1 MCYKRRAPGLPAD
14 SSGETACRA
23 AFSSV
28 FFYCRCRFSPRPPK
42 DELAYA
48 VGARLGTR
56 LQQEMPDLELSELL
70 LGLRQAYRGEA
81 LEIPPERIE
90 KLLLQHENATTE
102 TPRITPAEARF
113 LANEKA
119 RFGVRELTGGVLVS
133 ELRRGQG
140 NGIGAATQVHV
151 RYRGLLADGQV
162 FDQSESAEW
171 FALDSVIEG
180 WRTALRAM
188 PVGARWR
195 VVIPSTQAYGH
206 EGAGDLIPPDA
217 PLVFE
222 IDLLGVR

>member
-1 MCYKRRAPGLPAD
+1 MPRRLFIGLFLLPLPLF
-14 SSGETACRA
+14 A
-23 AFSSV
+23 A
-28 FFYCRCRFSPRPPK
+28 PPK

-48 VGARLGTR
+48 VGARLGMR
-56 LQQEMPDLELSELL
+56 LQQEMPGLELSELL

-90 KLLLQHENATTE
+90 QLLLQHENATTE
-102 TPRITPAEARF
+102 TPRTTPAEARF

-119 RFGVRELTGGVLVS
+119 RFGVR

-195 VVIPSTQAYGH
+195 VVIPSAQAYGH

-222 IDLLGVR
+222 IDLLGFR

>member
-28 FFYCRCRFSPRPPK
+28 FSTAAAAFRRAPK

-81 LEIPPERIE
+81 LEIPRTHRTTSAATRERHDGNTADHTRRGP
-90 KLLLQHENATTE
+90 LPGQ
-102 TPRITPAEARF
+102 R
-113 LANEKA
+113 KA

-195 VVIPSTQAYGH
+195 VVIPSAQAYGH

>member
-1 MCYKRRAPGLPAD
+1 MPRRLFIGLFLLPLPLF
-14 SSGETACRA
+14 A
-23 AFSSV
+23 A
-28 FFYCRCRFSPRPPK
+28 PPK

-48 VGARLGTR
+48 VGARLGMR
-56 LQQEMPDLELSELL
+56 LQQEMPGLEPSELL
-70 LGLRQAYRGEA
+70 L
-81 LEIPPERIE
+81 
-90 KLLLQHENATTE
+90 
-102 TPRITPAEARF
+102 
-113 LANEKA
+113 
-119 RFGVRELTGGVLVS
+119 FGVRELTGGVLVS

-195 VVIPSTQAYGH
+195 VVIPSAQAYGH

-222 IDLLGVR
+222 IDLLGFR

>member
-1 MCYKRRAPGLPAD
+1 MPRHLFIGLLLLPLPLF
-14 SSGETACRA
+14 A
-23 AFSSV
+23 A
-28 FFYCRCRFSPRPPK
+28 PPK

-48 VGARLGTR
+48 VGASLGAR
-56 LQQEMPDLELSELL
+56 LQQEMPDLEVSELL
-70 LGLRQAYRGEA
+70 RGLRQGYRGEA

-90 KLLLQHENATTE
+90 RLLLQQESATTE

-151 RYRGLLADGQV
+151 HYRGLLADGQM

-188 PVGARWR
+188 PIGARWR
-195 VVIPSTQAYGH
+195 VVVPSAQAYGH

-222 IDLLGVR
+222 IDLLGAR

>member
-1 MCYKRRAPGLPAD
+1 MPRRLFIGLFLLPLPLF
-14 SSGETACRA
+14 A
-23 AFSSV
+23 A
-28 FFYCRCRFSPRPPK
+28 PPK

-48 VGARLGTR
+48 VGARLGMR
-56 LQQEMPDLELSELL
+56 LQQEMPGLELSELL

-81 LEIPPERIE
+81 LEIPRTHRTTSAATRERHDGNTADHTRRGP
-90 KLLLQHENATTE
+90 LPGQ
-102 TPRITPAEARF
+102 R
-113 LANEKA
+113 KA

-195 VVIPSTQAYGH
+195 VVIPSAQAYGH

-222 IDLLGVR
+222 IDLLGFR

>member
-1 MCYKRRAPGLPAD
+1 MPRRLFIGLFLLPLPLF
-14 SSGETACRA
+14 A
-23 AFSSV
+23 A
-28 FFYCRCRFSPRPPK
+28 PPK

-56 LQQEMPDLELSELL
+56 LQQEVPDLELSELL

>member
-14 SSGETACRA
+14 SSGETACHA

-188 PVGARWR
+188 PVGACWR
-195 VVIPSTQAYGH
+195 VVIPSAQAYGH

>member
-1 MCYKRRAPGLPAD
+1 MPRRLFIGLFLLPLPLF
-14 SSGETACRA
+14 A
-23 AFSSV
+23 A
-28 FFYCRCRFSPRPPK
+28 PPK

-119 RFGVRELTGGVLVS
+119 RFGVRELTGG
-133 ELRRGQG
+133 EQ
-140 NGIGAATQVHV
+140 AAVTDV
-151 RYRGLLADGQV
+151 YLGCRGLLADGQV

-188 PVGARWR
+188 PVGACWR
-195 VVIPSTQAYGH
+195 VVIPSAQAYGH

>member
-1 MCYKRRAPGLPAD
+1 MPRHLFIGLLLLPLPLF
-14 SSGETACRA
+14 A
-23 AFSSV
+23 A
-28 FFYCRCRFSPRPPK
+28 PPK

-48 VGARLGTR
+48 VGASLGAR
-56 LQQEMPDLELSELL
+56 LQQEMPDLEVSELL
-70 LGLRQAYRGEA
+70 RGLRQGYRGEA

-90 KLLLQHENATTE
+90 RLLLQQESATTE
-102 TPRITPAEARF
+102 TPRIPPAEARF

-151 RYRGLLADGQV
+151 HYRGLLADGQV

-188 PVGARWR
+188 PIGARWR
-195 VVIPSTQAYGH
+195 VVVPSAQAYGH

-222 IDLLGVR
+222 IDLLGAR

>member
-1 MCYKRRAPGLPAD
+1 MK
-14 SSGETACRA
+14 S
-23 AFSSV
+23 
-28 FFYCRCRFSPRPPK
+28 
-42 DELAYA
+42 
-48 VGARLGTR
+48 
-56 LQQEMPDLELSELL
+56 
-70 LGLRQAYRGEA
+70 
-81 LEIPPERIE
+81 PPERIE
-90 KLLLQHENATTE
+90 QLLLQHENATTE

-188 PVGARWR
+188 PVGACWR
-195 VVIPSTQAYGH
+195 VVIPSAQAYGH

>member
-1 MCYKRRAPGLPAD
+1 MPRHLFIGLLLLPLPLF
-14 SSGETACRA
+14 A
-23 AFSSV
+23 A
-28 FFYCRCRFSPRPPK
+28 PPK

-48 VGARLGTR
+48 VGASLGAR
-56 LQQEMPDLELSELL
+56 LQQEMPDLEVSELL
-70 LGLRQAYRGEA
+70 RGLRQGYRGEA

-90 KLLLQHENATTE
+90 RLLLQQESATAE

-151 RYRGLLADGQV
+151 HYRGLLADGQV

-188 PVGARWR
+188 PIGARWR
-195 VVIPSTQAYGH
+195 VVVPSAQAYGH

-222 IDLLGVR
+222 IDLLGAR

>member
-1 MCYKRRAPGLPAD
+1 MPRRLFIGLFLLPLPLF
-14 SSGETACRA
+14 A
-23 AFSSV
+23 A
-28 FFYCRCRFSPRPPK
+28 PPK

-90 KLLLQHENATTE
+90 QLLLQHENATTE

-180 WRTALRAM
+180 WRTALRAK

-195 VVIPSTQAYGH
+195 VVIPSAQAYGH

>member
-14 SSGETACRA
+14 SFGETACRA

-28 FFYCRCRFSPRPPK
+28 FFYCRCRFFAAPPK

-48 VGARLGTR
+48 VGARLGMR
-56 LQQEMPDLELSELL
+56 LQQEMPGLELSELL

-90 KLLLQHENATTE
+90 QLLLQHENATTE
-102 TPRITPAEARF
+102 TPRTTPAEARF

-188 PVGARWR
+188 LSAR
-195 VVIPSTQAYGH
+195 
-206 EGAGDLIPPDA
+206 AG
-217 PLVFE
+217 E
-222 IDLLGVR
+222 W

>member
-1 MCYKRRAPGLPAD
+1 MRWGPAWARAYK
-14 SSGETACRA
+14 
-23 AFSSV
+23 
-28 FFYCRCRFSPRPPK
+28 
-42 DELAYA
+42 
-48 VGARLGTR
+48 
-56 LQQEMPDLELSELL
+56 QEMPDLEVSELL
-70 LGLRQAYRGEA
+70 RGLRQGYRGEA

-90 KLLLQHENATTE
+90 RLLLQQESATTE

-113 LANEKA
+113 LTNEKA

-151 RYRGLLADGQV
+151 HYRGLLADGQV

-188 PVGARWR
+188 PIGARWR
-195 VVIPSTQAYGH
+195 VVVPSAQAYGH

-222 IDLLGVR
+222 IDLLGAR

>member
-1 MCYKRRAPGLPAD
+1 MRQDCPPIRLEKPHAAPPFHRSFLLPLPLF
-14 SSGETACRA
+14 A
-23 AFSSV
+23 A
-28 FFYCRCRFSPRPPK
+28 PPK

-48 VGARLGTR
+48 VGARLGMR
-56 LQQEMPDLELSELL
+56 LQQEMPGLELSELL
-70 LGLRQAYRGEA
+70 DCARPIAARHLKS
-81 LEIPPERIE
+81 PERIE
-90 KLLLQHENATTE
+90 QLLLQHENATTE
-102 TPRITPAEARF
+102 TPRTTPAEARF

-195 VVIPSTQAYGH
+195 VVIPSAQAYGH

-222 IDLLGVR
+222 IDLLGFR

>member
-1 MCYKRRAPGLPAD
+1 
-14 SSGETACRA
+14 
-23 AFSSV
+23 
-28 FFYCRCRFSPRPPK
+28 
-42 DELAYA
+42 AYA

-90 KLLLQHENATTE
+90 KLLLQHENAPTE

-140 NGIGAATQVHV
+140 NG
-151 RYRGLLADGQV
+151 
-162 FDQSESAEW
+162 
-171 FALDSVIEG
+171 
-180 WRTALRAM
+180 
-188 PVGARWR
+188 
-195 VVIPSTQAYGH
+195 
-206 EGAGDLIPPDA
+206 
-217 PLVFE
+217 
-222 IDLLGVR
+222 

>member
-1 MCYKRRAPGLPAD
+1 MQFFLGFATLLFKFGQELFRIDQRLFARTFQVLDKAVGKLLQQVQGVVTGFLLADMTCLQADVVAPILDPQTLSPTGSMCYKRRAPGLPAD

-28 FFYCRCRFSPRPPK
+28 FSTAAAAFRRAPK

-81 LEIPPERIE
+81 LEIPERIE

-113 LANEKA
+113 LANEKPA
-119 RFGVRELTGGVLVS
+119 
-133 ELRRGQG
+133 
-140 NGIGAATQVHV
+140 
-151 RYRGLLADGQV
+151 
-162 FDQSESAEW
+162 SAS
-171 FALDSVIEG
+171 AN
-180 WRTALRAM
+180 
-188 PVGARWR
+188 
-195 VVIPSTQAYGH
+195 
-206 EGAGDLIPPDA
+206 
-217 PLVFE
+217 
-222 IDLLGVR
+222 

>member
-1 MCYKRRAPGLPAD
+1 
-14 SSGETACRA
+14 
-23 AFSSV
+23 
-28 FFYCRCRFSPRPPK
+28 
-42 DELAYA
+42 AYA

-90 KLLLQHENATTE
+90 QLLLQHENATTE

-195 VVIPSTQAYGH
+195 VVIPSAQAYGH

>member
-1 MCYKRRAPGLPAD
+1 MPRRLFIGLFLLPLPLF
-14 SSGETACRA
+14 A
-23 AFSSV
+23 A
-28 FFYCRCRFSPRPPK
+28 PPK

-48 VGARLGTR
+48 VGARLGMR
-56 LQQEMPDLELSELL
+56 LQQEMPGLELSELL

-90 KLLLQHENATTE
+90 QLLLQHENATTE
-102 TPRITPAEARF
+102 TPRTTPAEARF

-162 FDQSESAEW
+162 FD
-171 FALDSVIEG
+171 LDSVIEG

-195 VVIPSTQAYGH
+195 VVIPSAQAYGH

-222 IDLLGVR
+222 IDLLGFR

>member
-1 MCYKRRAPGLPAD
+1 MPRRLFIGLFLLPLPLF
-14 SSGETACRA
+14 A
-23 AFSSV
+23 A
-28 FFYCRCRFSPRPPK
+28 PPK

-81 LEIPPERIE
+81 LEISPERIE
-90 KLLLQHENATTE
+90 QLLLQHENATTE

-195 VVIPSTQAYGH
+195 VVIPSAQAYGH
-206 EGAGDLIPPDA
+206 EGTGDLIPPDA